1 MWRVNWILLFQ
12 LPCFAI
18 WHATEGGKAFVMI
31 GFAPPLPEFRNLNE
45 YVNIV
50 QYALKSELTDDEIIL
65 AAEARAAKVSTIAF
79 ADWLSATRGT
89 MFLPASSPPL

>member
-1 MWRVNWILLFQ
+1 
-12 LPCFAI
+12 
-18 WHATEGGKAFVMI
+18 MI

-89 MFLPASSPPL
+89 MFLPASSPPLPPYPRLEKEFPLPEPDPGNREGDI